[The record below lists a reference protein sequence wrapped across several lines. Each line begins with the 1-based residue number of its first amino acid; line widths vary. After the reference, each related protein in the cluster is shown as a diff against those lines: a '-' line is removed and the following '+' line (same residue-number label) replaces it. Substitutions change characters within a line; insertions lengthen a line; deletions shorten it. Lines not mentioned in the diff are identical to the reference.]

1 MLFVE
6 SLWLA
11 HGTCLVQFQRGGP
24 NNNDCRKDGEKKHFD
39 WYLVQKRPNG
49 IMLFVEYEVCKLKL
63 FLPTQ
68 LQSHCFTPC
77 MCTCVK

>member
-11 HGTCLVQFQRGGP
+11 HGTCLVQFQRCEP
-24 NNNDCRKDGEKKHFD
+24 NNNDRRKDGTKKKIHFD

-49 IMLFVEYEVCKLKL
+49 IMLFVLNMKSV
-63 FLPTQ
+63 
-68 LQSHCFTPC
+68 S
-77 MCTCVK
+77 